1 MLAQS
6 RNDLLLN
13 PSQSG
18 CVQAISCS
26 GTGVGGKT
34 ACCCS
39 IQAFR
44 LAPTMALRH
53 ISQVVALAN
62 GSANGCTATLSRPG
76 RLASIDSDISATP
89 EPAIT
94 QASIPG

>member
-1 MLAQS
+1 M
-6 RNDLLLN
+6 
-13 PSQSG
+13 P
-18 CVQAISCS
+18 
-26 GTGVGGKT
+26 
-34 ACCCS
+34 
-39 IQAFR
+39 
-44 LAPTMALRH
+44 LRH
-53 ISQVVALAN
+53 ISQVVAVAK